1 MSNDNQGDGIT
12 KPIDGI
18 EPGKEIK
25 DDKAFMAIK
34 EEKKALAAKLAEAQA
49 QLEKLN
55 SEARAKQEETL
66 KQQGEYKRL
75 WEEEQKSKAELS
87 EKLKKKEEKELAL
100 RKIDVVMQE
109 LGVPL
114 AKADYWN
121 FMDLSKIPVDEATQ
135 DIDRNIA
142 KQVASDFMRD
152 FPELLAKK
160 PGKMPND
167 APSSAKELSLEDW
180 KKLPL
185 DQKRL
190 RLKDVK
196 K

>member
-1 MSNDNQGDGIT
+1 MSIDNLGDGIT
-12 KPIDGI
+12 DPNAGSD
-18 EPGKEIK
+18 PGKEIK
-25 DDKAFMAIK
+25 EDKAFMAIK
-34 EEKKALAAKLAEAQA
+34 AEKKALAEKLAEATA
-49 QLEKLN
+49 KLERLDAETKL
-55 SEARAKQEETL
+55 RQEETL
-66 KQQGEYKRL
+66 KQQGEYKKL
-75 WEEEQKSKAELS
+75 WEEEQKAKLDLAD
-87 EKLKKKEEKELAL
+87 KLKKKEEKELTL

-109 LGVPL
+109 LGAPL

-152 FPELLAKK
+152 FPELVSKK
-160 PGKMPND
+160 NGRMPND
-167 APSSAKELSLEDW
+167 APSSTKALSHEEW
-180 KKLPL
+180 MRLPL
-185 DQKRL
+185 AEKRT

>member
-1 MSNDNQGDGIT
+1 MSNDNSSDGIT
-12 KPIDGI
+12 PPVDGI
-18 EPGKEIK
+18 DSGKIK
-25 DDKAFMAIK
+25 EDKAFMAIK
-34 EEKKALAAKLAEAQA
+34 EEKKVLAAKLAEVQS
-49 QLEKLN
+49 QLEKFN
-55 SEARAKQEETL
+55 EDARLKQEETL

-75 WEEEQKSKAELS
+75 WEEEQKSKADLT

-114 AKADYWN
+114 AKAEYWN
-121 FMDLSKIPVDEATQ
+121 FMDLSKIPVDESTQ

-142 KQVASDFMRD
+142 KKIASDFMRD

-160 PGKMPND
+160 TGKMPNE
-167 APSSAKELSLEDW
+167 AASSSKGLTHDEW
-180 KKLPL
+180 MKLPL
-185 DQKRL
+185 AEKRL
-190 RLKDVK
+190 RIKDVK

>member
-1 MSNDNQGDGIT
+1 MSNDNLGDGIT
-12 KPIDGI
+12 PPVDGI
-18 EPGKEIK
+18 DSGKQIK

-34 EEKKALAAKLAEAQA
+34 EEKKALATKLAEAQA

-55 SEARAKQEETL
+55 NEAKAKQEETL

-114 AKADYWN
+114 AKAEYWN
-121 FMDLSKIPVDEATQ
+121 FMDLGKIPVDEATQ

-152 FPELLAKK
+152 FPELLSKK
-160 PGKMPND
+160 PGKMPSD
-167 APSSAKELSLEDW
+167 AATGSKVLTHEEW
-180 KKLPL
+180 IKLPL
-185 DQKRL
+185 AEKRL

>member
-1 MSNDNQGDGIT
+1 MSIDNQDNGIVP
-12 KPIDGI
+12 PIDGI
-18 EPGKEIK
+18 DSGKKSE
-25 DDKAFMAIK
+25 DKAFMAIK
-34 EEKKALAAKLAEAQA
+34 EEKKALAAKLADAQA

-55 SEARAKQEETL
+55 AEARAKQEETL

-75 WEEEQKSKAELS
+75 WEEEQKSKTELM
-87 EKLKKKEEKELAL
+87 EKLKGKEAKELAL

-114 AKADYWN
+114 AKAEYWN
-121 FMDLSKIPVDEATQ
+121 FMDLSKIPVDESTQ
-135 DIDRNIA
+135 DIDRNVA

-152 FPELLAKK
+152 FPELLSKK
-160 PGKMPND
+160 PGKMPNE
-167 APSSAKELSLEDW
+167 APSSTKTLTHEEW
-180 KKLPL
+180 MKLPL
-185 DQKRL
+185 AEKRL